1 MHKATFLNF
10 QKEIRVSLCLYIC
23 LGSFL
28 KETLKTVLE
37 EKIDIF
43 SAIKLKYLNSSEYEK
58 TRSTQREHNCNIFNF
73 YRTNIKINQDFLQES
88 NQELKGSSIYKP
100 HVCPTADS
108 NPYCLTHT
116 GQHTKANKMSFILML
131 VSFLSYIRGSSDP

>member
-10 QKEIRVSLCLYIC
+10 QKEIKVSLYLYI
-23 LGSFL
+23 SSENFL

-73 YRTNIKINQDFLQES
+73 CRTNIKINQDFLQES
-88 NQELKGSSIYKP
+88 DQELKGSSIYKP
-100 HVCPTADS
+100 RVCPTSDS

-131 VSFLSYIRGSSDP
+131 VSFLSYVRGRSDP